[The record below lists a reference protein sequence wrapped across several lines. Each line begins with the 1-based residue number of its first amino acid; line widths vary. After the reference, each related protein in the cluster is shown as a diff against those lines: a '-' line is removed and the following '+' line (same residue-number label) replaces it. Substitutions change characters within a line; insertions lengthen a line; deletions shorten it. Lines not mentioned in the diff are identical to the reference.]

1 MSRAVLDRKGGSPAR
16 SQRSASFDDRSAAH
30 PFSVNES
37 DLIGLGNDCDSAQ
50 ASIASWVDIFD
61 QSRLGAGTGIRTTAV
76 RAEFD
81 GIESDLSGVEQA
93 QFKLP
98 AMDDESVDDHLN
110 QAFINEHSMCLPGA
124 SAAKETEFFEV
135 KAKLAN
141 LEVHNFS
148 ITSLLEK
155 NNSMPGRRTHQVEK
169 PYFAAPKQTEEEPRA
184 EDPKD

>member
-1 MSRAVLDRKGGSPAR
+1 
-16 SQRSASFDDRSAAH
+16 
-30 PFSVNES
+30 
-37 DLIGLGNDCDSAQ
+37 
-50 ASIASWVDIFD
+50 
-61 QSRLGAGTGIRTTAV
+61 
-76 RAEFD
+76 
-81 GIESDLSGVEQA
+81 
-93 QFKLP
+93 
-98 AMDDESVDDHLN
+98 
-110 QAFINEHSMCLPGA
+110 MCLPGV

-169 PYFAAPKQTEEEPRA
+169 PYFAAPKQIEEEPRA